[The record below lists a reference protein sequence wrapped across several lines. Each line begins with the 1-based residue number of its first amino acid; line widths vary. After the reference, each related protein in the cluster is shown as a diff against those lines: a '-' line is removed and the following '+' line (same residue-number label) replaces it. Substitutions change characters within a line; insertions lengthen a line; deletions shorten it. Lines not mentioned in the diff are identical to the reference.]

1 MKRLLLRL
9 FLWSW
14 IITLPVVV
22 VGGVWLY
29 NTVERFYTY
38 KVRYEPGPDSADL
51 DLASIGRYEIDRLLQ
66 KLRAYSSNYR
76 PGANSGLRIIHLFIT
91 EPNIA
96 QLESHMPQ
104 SGFEYVKGRIV
115 LDGALKKIKVKYRG
129 DTHYRRAWDKKSIRI
144 KTSNSYL
151 VDDLRSINLISPRTA
166 EQLNNFLS
174 YRLAKNMGLLAPK
187 TDLVRLYING
197 EDRGVHI
204 LVEQVK
210 ELTLRNSGW
219 MPGDIYRGEIIGKD
233 QFRQS
238 GINNLFDS
246 SSVWDKVAVNN
257 HYADD
262 FNLPLE
268 TLLKLVNRSE
278 KYQSQ
283 SQLANLMDME
293 AWGRF
298 SAYESLTQSKHADI
312 SHNWRL
318 YYDPWR
324 GKFMPIVWDTMGW
337 YEPMRGAQIL
347 PEIITNRLTEA
358 LFKNGNFIRS
368 RSRALKEFFDSGSD
382 ILFMRMVSESIK
394 TMESE
399 VLSDPLLYPANS
411 SFVQHRMRQLQK
423 VIGNVLEY
431 NKLLL
436 RKSHVS
442 DDSVAS
448 YRYADNVLEL
458 SVRGKHPL
466 ETLKLE
472 FFENLGSD
480 LQIQAEF
487 KDTFSEH
494 LVDLTEFAD
503 IYENFLE
510 LNPGFLSILT
520 LKRIG
525 NGLSILDSSPGDYRV
540 YFSGLGKNL
549 KLKSVALQRADSW
562 IPVEPVDVL
571 KLGSFSSLHAPVS
584 YPEVES
590 ETIWSGDIL
599 LDGYQTL
606 NSHLTIKSGTTVRFS
621 PGATLVLKG
630 QLTAIGTPERPIRFL
645 PLAANHDPWGS
656 VVLMGHGA
664 DGSTLTNCEMAGGS
678 GLKGDLFEYSAMF
691 SIHDVDDVSISDC
704 VFRDNQIVDD
714 MVHAVYA
721 KIYLDRVT
729 FKNAVSDALDLD
741 ICEAEIKNSQFDS
754 SLNDGVDLM
763 STRATIIGSVF
774 RNNGDKGISVGE
786 NSHLVGINNILERNA
801 IGIQSKDR
809 STAVLFNHALIEN
822 KIALSAYKKN
832 WRYGDGGEIFI
843 GKSRIVGD
851 GIIDVVDKHSF
862 IQLFDSYLSIS
873 GLEKTSQLDIVAV
886 DSRTEF
892 VASES
897 RMFPKSD
904 IGGTNLDNAI
914 QTISQELLDQVKSS
928 IRGVTSDGQ

>member
-1 MKRLLLRL
+1 M
-9 FLWSW
+9 
-14 IITLPVVV
+14 VV

-29 NTVERFYTY
+29 NSIDRFYTY
-38 KVRYEPGPDSADL
+38 KVRYESGPDSTDL
-51 DLASIGRYEIDRLLQ
+51 DLASIGKYEIDRLQQ
-66 KLRAYSSNYR
+66 KFRTYSSIQ
-76 PGANSGLRIIHLFIT
+76 PMSDKTALRIIHLFVS
-91 EPNIA
+91 EPNMA

-104 SGFEYVKGRIV
+104 SGFEYVEGGV
-115 LDGALKKIKVKYRG
+115 VVDGVIKKVKVKYRG
-129 DTHYRRAWDKKSIRI
+129 DTHYRWAWDKKSIRI
-144 KTSNSYL
+144 KTRKSYL
-151 VDDLRSINLISPRTA
+151 LDDLRSINLISPRTV

-197 EDRGVHI
+197 QDRGVHI

-210 ELTLRNSGW
+210 ELTLRNNDW

-233 QFRQS
+233 QFRNS
-238 GINNLFDS
+238 GINTLFDS
-246 SSVWDKVAVNN
+246 PSVWDKVAVNN
-257 HYADD
+257 HYVDD
-262 FNLPLE
+262 FDLPLE
-268 TLLKLVNRSE
+268 ALLELINRSD
-278 KYQSQ
+278 KHQSQ

-298 SAYESLTQSKHADI
+298 SAYESLTQSAHADNL
-312 SHNWRL
+312 HNWRL
-318 YYDPWR
+318 YYDSWR
-324 GKFMPIVWDTMGW
+324 GKFIPVVWDTMGW

-347 PEIITNRLTEA
+347 PEIIASRLTEA
-358 LFKNGNFIRS
+358 LFKNGDFIRS
-368 RSRALKEFFDSGSD
+368 RSRVLKEFFDSGSD
-382 ILFMRMVSESIK
+382 TLFMRMVSESIK

-423 VIGNVLEY
+423 IIGNVLEY

-458 SVRGKHPL
+458 SVRGKYPL

-472 FFENLGSD
+472 FFEDLSSD

-487 KDTFSEH
+487 KGTSSEY

-503 IYENFLE
+503 VYEKFVD
-510 LNPGFLSILT
+510 LNPGFLSNLT

-525 NGLSILDSSPGDYRV
+525 NGLSVLDSSPGDYRV
-540 YFSGLGKNL
+540 YFSGLGKEL
-549 KLKSVALQRADSW
+549 KLKSVALQRTDSW
-562 IPVEPVDVL
+562 IPVESVDFL
-571 KLGSFSSLHAPVS
+571 KQGRFSSLYAPVP

-590 ETIWSGDIL
+590 ETIWSGNIL

-606 NSHLTIKSGTTVRFS
+606 NSHLTIKPGTTVRFT
-621 PGATLVLKG
+621 PRATLVLKG

-645 PLAANHDPWGS
+645 PLAENQGPWGS

-721 KIYLDRVT
+721 RIYLDRVT
-729 FKNAVSDALDLD
+729 FRNAVSDALDLD

-763 STRATIIGSVF
+763 STRATIVGSAF

-809 STAVLFNHALIEN
+809 STAVLFNHALIDN
-822 KIALSAYKKN
+822 KLALSAYKKN

-862 IQLFDSYLSIS
+862 IQFFDSYLSIS
-873 GLEKTSQLDIVAV
+873 GLEKTRQLDIVAV

-914 QTISQELLDQVKSS
+914 QAISQKVFDSVDSS
-928 IRGVTSDGQ
+928 IRGVTSSGQ